1 MTSIPIAAKLKLKA
15 GQKTLVV
22 AAPSGY
28 QKELSP
34 LLEGVQL
41 SDHLDGDFVWLQVLI
56 KNGRRSGCVLSA
68 RVKNENHS
76 DKGFMPE

>member
-1 MTSIPIAAKLKLKA
+1 MTSSSIAAKLKPKA

-34 LLEGVQL
+34 LLGGDQL
-41 SDHLDGDFVWLQVLI
+41 SDHLDGDFDWLQVFI
-56 KNGRRSGCVLSA
+56 INGRRSVCVLSA
-68 RVKNENHS
+68 RVMNENHS